1 MLRLPVEVAIKIRSL
16 GHLKD
21 ILQQADD
28 IIKGNPDMT
37 IRMSIEIDLD
47 DDTRQ

>member
-16 GHLKD
+16 DHLKD
-21 ILQQADD
+21 ILQQADE

-37 IRMSIEIDLD
+37 IRMFIKIDLD
-47 DDTRQ
+47 DNSHQ